1 MNSEL
6 PTSNIIIIIKFAC
19 LFVCLINVTFILHLL
34 LIFCHFS
41 LCFVL
46 AFFFLFFFLGR
57 GDGGGGGCCI
67 YHDCYR
73 LAVLPL
79 IRLVG

>member
-19 LFVCLINVTFILHLL
+19 LFVCLINVTFILHPL

-41 LCFVL
+41 LFFVL
-46 AFFFLFFFLGR
+46 AFFFLFFFLGA
-57 GDGGGGGCCI
+57 GGGGCCI

>member
-6 PTSNIIIIIKFAC
+6 PTSNIIIIKKFAC
-19 LFVCLINVTFILHLL
+19 LFVCLINVTFILHPL

-46 AFFFLFFFLGR
+46 AFFFFSW
-57 GDGGGGGCCI
+57 GGGGGG
-67 YHDCYR
+67 R
-73 LAVLPL
+73 LLYL
-79 IRLVG
+79 S

>member
-19 LFVCLINVTFILHLL
+19 LFVCFINLTFILHPL

-46 AFFFLFFFLGR
+46 AFFSFFFLGA
-57 GDGGGGGCCI
+57 GGGGCCI

>member
-19 LFVCLINVTFILHLL
+19 LFVCLINVTFILHPL

-46 AFFFLFFFLGR
+46 AFFFFFLGA
-57 GDGGGGGCCI
+57 GEGGQLL
-67 YHDCYR
+67 Y
-73 LAVLPL
+73 LS
-79 IRLVG
+79 

>member
-19 LFVCLINVTFILHLL
+19 LFVCLINVTFILHPL

-46 AFFFLFFFLGR
+46 AFFFFFFSW
-57 GDGGGGGCCI
+57 GGGSGG
-67 YHDCYR
+67 
-73 LAVLPL
+73 AVVVSIMAVTDWRYCL
-79 IRLVG
+79 

>member
-19 LFVCLINVTFILHLL
+19 LFVCLINVTFILHPL

-46 AFFFLFFFLGR
+46 AFFSFFFLGR
-57 GDGGGGGCCI
+57 GGA
-67 YHDCYR
+67 
-73 LAVLPL
+73 AVVVSIMTVTDWRYCL
-79 IRLVG
+79 

>member
-19 LFVCLINVTFILHLL
+19 LFVCLINVTFILHPL

-46 AFFFLFFFLGR
+46 AFFFLFFFLGA
-57 GDGGGGGCCI
+57 GGGGG
-67 YHDCYR
+67 R
-73 LAVLPL
+73 LLYL
-79 IRLVG
+79 S

>member
-19 LFVCLINVTFILHLL
+19 LFVCLINVTFILHPL

-41 LCFVL
+41 LFFVL
-46 AFFFLFFFLGR
+46 AFFFFFFFLGR
-57 GDGGGGGCCI
+57 EG
-67 YHDCYR
+67 
-73 LAVLPL
+73 AVVVSIMTVTDWRYCL
-79 IRLVG
+79 

>member
-19 LFVCLINVTFILHLL
+19 LFVCLINVTFILYPL

-41 LCFVL
+41 LFFVL
-46 AFFFLFFFLGR
+46 AFFLFFLFLGR
-57 GDGGGGGCCI
+57 KG
-67 YHDCYR
+67 
-73 LAVLPL
+73 AVVVSIMTVTDWRYCL
-79 IRLVG
+79 

>member
-19 LFVCLINVTFILHLL
+19 LFVCFINLTFILHPL

-41 LCFVL
+41 LFFVL
-46 AFFFLFFFLGR
+46 AFFFLFFFLGA
-57 GDGGGGGCCI
+57 GGG
-67 YHDCYR
+67 
-73 LAVLPL
+73 AVVVSIMTVTDWRYCL
-79 IRLVG
+79 

>member
-6 PTSNIIIIIKFAC
+6 PTSNIIIIIKFVC
-19 LFVCLINVTFILHLL
+19 LFVCLINVTFILHPL

-41 LCFVL
+41 LSFVL

-57 GDGGGGGCCI
+57 GEGG
-67 YHDCYR
+67 
-73 LAVLPL
+73 AVVVSIMTVTDWRYCL
-79 IRLVG
+79 

>member
-6 PTSNIIIIIKFAC
+6 PTSNIIIIIKFVC
-19 LFVCLINVTFILHLL
+19 LFVCLIIVTFILHPL

-57 GDGGGGGCCI
+57 GEGG
-67 YHDCYR
+67 
-73 LAVLPL
+73 AVVVSIMTVTDWRYCL
-79 IRLVG
+79 

>member
-19 LFVCLINVTFILHLL
+19 LFVCLINVTFILHPL

-57 GDGGGGGCCI
+57 GGG
-67 YHDCYR
+67 
-73 LAVLPL
+73 AVVVSIMTVTDWRYCL
-79 IRLVG
+79 

>member
-19 LFVCLINVTFILHLL
+19 LFVCLINLTFILHPL

-46 AFFFLFFFLGR
+46 AFFFFFSW
-57 GDGGGGGCCI
+57 GGGGGG
-67 YHDCYR
+67 R
-73 LAVLPL
+73 LLYL
-79 IRLVG
+79 S

>member
-6 PTSNIIIIIKFAC
+6 PTSNIIIIIKFVC
-19 LFVCLINVTFILHLL
+19 LFVCLINVTFILHPL

-57 GDGGGGGCCI
+57 GEGGG
-67 YHDCYR
+67 
-73 LAVLPL
+73 AVVVSIMTVTDWRYCL
-79 IRLVG
+79 

>member
-19 LFVCLINVTFILHLL
+19 LFVCLINVTFILHPLV
-34 LIFCHFS
+34 IFCHFS

-46 AFFFLFFFLGR
+46 AFFFLGA
-57 GDGGGGGCCI
+57 GGG
-67 YHDCYR
+67 
-73 LAVLPL
+73 AVVVSIMTVTDWRYCL
-79 IRLVG
+79 

>member
-19 LFVCLINVTFILHLL
+19 LFVCFINLTFILHPL

-41 LCFVL
+41 LFFCFG
-46 AFFFLFFFLGR
+46 FFFSFFFSW
-57 GDGGGGGCCI
+57 GGGG
-67 YHDCYR
+67 
-73 LAVLPL
+73 AVVVSIMTVTDWRYCL
-79 IRLVG
+79 

>member
-19 LFVCLINVTFILHLL
+19 LFVCLINLTFILHPL

-46 AFFFLFFFLGR
+46 AFFFLFFFSWGGGR
-57 GDGGGGGCCI
+57 GG
-67 YHDCYR
+67 
-73 LAVLPL
+73 AVVVSIMAVTDWRYCL
-79 IRLVG
+79 

>member
-19 LFVCLINVTFILHLL
+19 LFVCLINVTFILHPL

-46 AFFFLFFFLGR
+46 AFFFLFFFSWGGGR
-57 GDGGGGGCCI
+57 GG
-67 YHDCYR
+67 
-73 LAVLPL
+73 AVVVSIMTVTDWRYCL
-79 IRLVG
+79 

>member
-19 LFVCLINVTFILHLL
+19 LFVCLINVTFILHPL

-46 AFFFLFFFLGR
+46 AFFFFFFFLGR
-57 GDGGGGGCCI
+57 GEGG
-67 YHDCYR
+67 
-73 LAVLPL
+73 AVVVSIMTVTDWRYCL
-79 IRLVG
+79 

>member
-6 PTSNIIIIIKFAC
+6 PTSNIIIIIKFVC
-19 LFVCLINVTFILHLL
+19 LFVCLINVTFILHPL

-46 AFFFLFFFLGR
+46 AFFFLFFFLGA
-57 GDGGGGGCCI
+57 GGGGG
-67 YHDCYR
+67 R
-73 LAVLPL
+73 LLYL
-79 IRLVG
+79 S

>member
-19 LFVCLINVTFILHLL
+19 LFVCLINLTFILHPL

-46 AFFFLFFFLGR
+46 AFFFLFFSWGGGR
-57 GDGGGGGCCI
+57 GG
-67 YHDCYR
+67 
-73 LAVLPL
+73 AVVVSIMTVTDWRYCL
-79 IRLVG
+79 

>member
-19 LFVCLINVTFILHLL
+19 LFVCLINVTFILHPL

-46 AFFFLFFFLGR
+46 AFFSFFFFLGR
-57 GDGGGGGCCI
+57 GEGGG
-67 YHDCYR
+67 
-73 LAVLPL
+73 AVVVS
-79 IRLVG
+79 IMTVTDWRY

>member
-19 LFVCLINVTFILHLL
+19 LFVCLINVTFILHPLV
-34 LIFCHFS
+34 IFCHFS

-46 AFFFLFFFLGR
+46 AFFFLGA
-57 GDGGGGGCCI
+57 GGGGGCCI

>member
-19 LFVCLINVTFILHLL
+19 LFVCLINVTFILHPL

-46 AFFFLFFFLGR
+46 AFFLLFFFLGA
-57 GDGGGGGCCI
+57 G
-67 YHDCYR
+67 
-73 LAVLPL
+73 AVVVSIMTVTDWRYCL
-79 IRLVG
+79 

>member
-6 PTSNIIIIIKFAC
+6 PTSNIIIIIKFVC
-19 LFVCLINVTFILHLL
+19 LFVCLINVTFILHPL

-46 AFFFLFFFLGR
+46 AFVFLFFFLGR
-57 GDGGGGGCCI
+57 GEGGG
-67 YHDCYR
+67 
-73 LAVLPL
+73 AVVVSIMTVTDWRYCL
-79 IRLVG
+79 

>member
-19 LFVCLINVTFILHLL
+19 LFVCLINLTFILHPL

-46 AFFFLFFFLGR
+46 AFFFFFFFLR
-57 GDGGGGGCCI
+57 RGGGVVVSIMTVTDWRYC
-67 YHDCYR
+67 
-73 LAVLPL
+73 L
-79 IRLVG
+79 

>member
-6 PTSNIIIIIKFAC
+6 PTSNIIIIIKFVC
-19 LFVCLINVTFILHLL
+19 LFVCLINVTFILHPL

-57 GDGGGGGCCI
+57 GEGG
-67 YHDCYR
+67 
-73 LAVLPL
+73 AVVVSIMTVTDWRYCL
-79 IRLVG
+79 

>member
-19 LFVCLINVTFILHLL
+19 LFVCLINVTFILHPL

-46 AFFFLFFFLGR
+46 AFFFFFFSC
-57 GDGGGGGCCI
+57 GGGGGVVVSIMTVTDWRYC
-67 YHDCYR
+67 
-73 LAVLPL
+73 L
-79 IRLVG
+79 